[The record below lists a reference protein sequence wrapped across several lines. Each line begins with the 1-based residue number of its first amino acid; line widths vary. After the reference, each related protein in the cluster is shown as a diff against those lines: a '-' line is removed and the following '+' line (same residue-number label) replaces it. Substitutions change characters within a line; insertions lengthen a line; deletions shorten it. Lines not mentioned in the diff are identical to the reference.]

1 VSDNNFKTITVV
13 DFEYEV
19 ATGGLPIVLC
29 MVAYVLD
36 EFLNL
41 EHIVRLWRD
50 DFGARPPFDIGS
62 DTVFVAY
69 SAWAEMTCFQQL
81 GWRFP
86 EHILDLHTA
95 YLAISNVLEPY
106 DFDETQRKRQGKDLK
121 TACRAYCIEGWERF
135 DKSTIAADIGNGNWR
150 KWGRETVFD
159 YCEEDV
165 RKTTEL
171 LRAML
176 RGGTRHTPIDIPRT
190 LHWSNYSAK
199 AVARIQARGMP
210 IDMELWNLVQ
220 ENKEAVVA
228 ELIRRFDPS
237 YGTDIPIYTLEGEWS
252 YSRFENWLVNVAR
265 ARFWPHLD
273 SGQLDTSADAFRLM
287 YGTVTGLE
295 GLHALRDSLGF
306 IVKARLP
313 IGPDGRNRPSL
324 FPFATATGR
333 NAHAKSPYNT
343 HAGMRSF
350 MLFDP
355 GTTGFYLDWRSQE
368 VAIAASRFNDPV
380 LRAEYE
386 SGDVYHALALMCG
399 LTNDLD
405 PIRWKANNRAQRD
418 RMKPIQLGI
427 NYGMGVP
434 SLARSLGRHRLI
446 AAEIIG
452 LYARR
457 HPVFWQ
463 GRFEAVQTAMLRRR
477 IESSY
482 GWPLRISHSPNQRS
496 LLNFPMQ
503 SDGAE
508 MLREATVRLCNAGIV
523 PIMLVHDGILFE
535 EADPRK
541 IEEAAE
547 IMRAVGRE
555 ICDGIDV
562 GVDLDWCTK
571 LHRHRY
577 HDKREMAKKMWDT
590 IMDVLVSIGVLPLKD
605 VA

>member
-1 VSDNNFKTITVV
+1 VNDNFKTVTVV

-19 ATGGLPIVLC
+19 AIGGLPTVLC
-29 MVAYVLD
+29 MVAWA
-36 EFLNL
+36 LNEHLHL
-41 EHIVRLWRD
+41 ERIIRLWRD
-50 DFGARPPFDIGS
+50 EFGSKAPFDTGP

-69 SAWAEMTCFQQL
+69 SAWAEMICFLQL
-81 GWRFP
+81 GWPFP
-86 EHILDLHTA
+86 GHILDLHTA

-106 DFDETQRKRQGKDLK
+106 DYNEIQRKKQGKDLQA
-121 TACRAYCIEGWERF
+121 ACRAYCIEGWERF

-165 RKTTEL
+165 RKTAEL

-176 RGGTRHTPIDIPRT
+176 RGGNRHGPIDVPRT

-199 AVARIQARGMP
+199 VIARVQARGMP
-210 IDMELWNLVQ
+210 VDMDLWNLVQ
-220 ENKEAVVA
+220 ENKAAVVA
-228 ELIRRFDPS
+228 ELVRRFDPS
-237 YGTDIPIYTLEGEWS
+237 YGTDFPIYTLEGDRA
-252 YSRFENWLVNVAR
+252 YSRFEQWLVNVAKVR
-265 ARFWPHLD
+265 AWPRLD

-287 YGTVTGLE
+287 YSTVPGLE

-324 FPFATATGR
+324 FPFGTATGR
-333 NAHAKSPYNT
+333 NAHAKSPYNA

-355 GTTGFYLDWRSQE
+355 GVTGFYLDWRSQE
-368 VAIAASRFNDPV
+368 VAVAAARFDDLV

-399 LTNDLD
+399 ATNDPD
-405 PIRWKANNRAQRD
+405 PIHWKANNRVQRD
-418 RMKPIQLGI
+418 RAKPIQLGI

-434 SLARSLGRHRLI
+434 SLAKGVNRHPLI
-446 AAEIIG
+446 AAGIID

-457 HPVFWQ
+457 HPAFWQ
-463 GRFEAVQTAMLRRR
+463 GRLEAVQTAMLRRR

-482 GWPLRISHSPNQRS
+482 GWPLHISHSPNQRS

-508 MLREATVRLCNAGIV
+508 MLREAAVRLCNADIV

-535 EADPRK
+535 ETDPRK
-541 IEEAAE
+541 IEGATE

-555 ICDGIDV
+555 VCDGIDV
-562 GVDLDWCTK
+562 GVDLDWSTK
-571 LHRHRY
+571 NGLRY
-577 HDKREMAKKMWDT
+577 RDKREVAQKMWAT
-590 IMDVLVSIGVLPLKD
+590 IMDVLVSIGALPFND
-605 VA
+605 VS

>member
-1 VSDNNFKTITVV
+1 VNGNFKTITVV

-19 ATGGLPIVLC
+19 ATGGLPNVLC
-29 MVAYVLD
+29 MVAYIFD
-36 EFLNL
+36 EFLHPINT
-41 EHIVRLWRD
+41 VRLWRGE
-50 DFGARPPFDIGS
+50 FGSKPHFDIGP
-62 DTVFVAY
+62 DAVFVAY
-69 SAWAEMTCFQQL
+69 SAWAEMTCFLQL
-81 GWRFP
+81 GWP
-86 EHILDLHTA
+86 EPEYILDLHSA
-95 YLAISNVLEPY
+95 YLAVSNVLEPY
-106 DFDETQRKRQGKDLK
+106 DYDETQRKKHEKNLK
-121 TACRAYCIEGWERF
+121 AACHAYCIEGWERF

-150 KWGRETVFD
+150 NWGRETVFE

-165 RKTTEL
+165 RKTAEL

-176 RGGTRHTPIDIPRT
+176 RPGNRHPPIDIPRV

-210 IDMELWNLVQ
+210 IDMDLWNLVQ
-220 ENKEAVVA
+220 ENKAAVVA

-237 YGTDIPIYTLEGEWS
+237 YGTDTPIYTLEGEWS
-252 YSRFENWLVNVAR
+252 YTRFNNWLASIPVR
-265 ARFWPHLD
+265 AWPRLN

-287 YGTVTGLE
+287 YGTVPGLE

-324 FPFATATGR
+324 FPLATASGR

-355 GTTGFYLDWRSQE
+355 SMTGFYLDWRSQE
-368 VAIAASRFNDPV
+368 VAVAAARFGDPV

-386 SGDVYHALALMCG
+386 GGDVYHALALMCG
-399 LTNDLD
+399 LTNDPD
-405 PIRWKANNRAQRD
+405 PVRWKANNRAQRD

-434 SLARSLGRHRLI
+434 SLARGLDRHPLI
-446 AAEIIG
+446 AAEIIHR
-452 LYARR
+452 YAQK
-457 HPVFWQ
+457 HPIFWR
-463 GRFEAVQTAMLRRR
+463 GRLEAVQTAMLRRR

-482 GWPLRISHSPNQRS
+482 GWPLHISHSPNQCS

-508 MLREATVRLCNAGIV
+508 MLREAAVRLCNAGII

-555 ICDGIDV
+555 VCNGINV
-562 GVDLDWCTK
+562 GVDLDWSTK
-571 LHRHRY
+571 DGLRY
-577 HDKREMAKKMWDT
+577 RDKREMAKKMWAT
-590 IMDVLVSIGVLPLKD
+590 IMDVLVSIGALPLKE
-605 VA
+605 AS